1 MRLKTFT
8 GKTMKEVMGR
18 VRDELGPDAIIIKE
32 DQGARVGGC
41 RVTAAY
47 EGTPNPATPID
58 EPYIPELTP
67 QARSPEEAAAP
78 GPIVPKVAEYDPG
91 EVTAIFSYNG
101 VPFDMAMRLQQ
112 TIASVETS
120 SLPEALSIALETS
133 FKFSPLAM
141 SPLNPII
148 LIGPPGAGKTVTA
161 AKLAAEAVINRTK
174 TNLLTIDTIK
184 NSGVQQLEYFA
195 KLMKINVVAADTPQA
210 LEAAIL
216 KAAPNRENEA
226 FTLID
231 SFGINPFDL
240 AEVKHLAHFIKTSGA
255 EPIAVLPAGLDPME
269 AKDMAE
275 VFSELGARRLIITRL
290 DAARRYASLLL
301 AAQAGPLALAGFS
314 RSPFVAEHVEPASS
328 IALARMMTNL
338 PRTSRT
344 AQQQRVNS

>member
-8 GKTMKEVMGR
+8 GKSMREVMER

-41 RVTAAY
+41 RITAAY
-47 EGTPNPATPID
+47 EGLPKPAKPID
-58 EPYIPELTP
+58 EPYIPELKA
-67 QARSPEEAAAP
+67 QAQSPEQEAAP
-78 GPIVPKVAEYDPG
+78 DPIIPKVADFDPG
-91 EVTAIFSYNG
+91 DVTAVFSYNG

-112 TIASVETS
+112 TIASIEATS
-120 SLPEALSIALETS
+120 LSEALSMALETS

-161 AKLAAEAVINRTK
+161 AKLAAEAVINKTK
-174 TNLLTIDTIK
+174 TNLLTIDTVK
-184 NSGVQQLEYFA
+184 NTGLQQLEYFA
-195 KLMKINVVAADTPQA
+195 NLMKTTVVAADTPQA
-210 LEAAIL
+210 LERAVL
-216 KAAPNRENEA
+216 KSAPNKENEA

-240 AEVKHLAHFIKTSGA
+240 AEVKNLAHFIKTSGA
-255 EPIAVLPAGLDPME
+255 EPVAVLPAGLDPME

-275 VFSELGARRLIITRL
+275 VFYELGARRLIITRL

-301 AAQAGPLALAGFS
+301 AAQSGPLALAGFS

-328 IALARMMTNL
+328 MALARMMANL
-338 PRTSRT
+338 PRKTRT
-344 AQQQRVNS
+344 EKQQRVIL